1 MSAAG
6 SGVAASCTI
15 LPSSLNSPPS
25 GIKILESKGRQC
37 AGALWVM
44 HPAALGCG
52 CGLLMG
58 IMELRAPPG
67 LTPLPKDEDKCLI
80 LKVSNAS
87 YKM

>member
-1 MSAAG
+1 
-6 SGVAASCTI
+6 
-15 LPSSLNSPPS
+15 
-25 GIKILESKGRQC
+25 
-37 AGALWVM
+37 M
-44 HPAALGCG
+44 HLAALVCD

-58 IMELRAPPG
+58 IMEHKAPPG